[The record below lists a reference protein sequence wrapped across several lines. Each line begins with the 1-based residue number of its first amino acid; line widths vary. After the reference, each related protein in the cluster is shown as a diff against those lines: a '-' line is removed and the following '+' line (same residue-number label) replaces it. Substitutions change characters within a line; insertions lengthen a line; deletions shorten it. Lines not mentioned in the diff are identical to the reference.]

1 MSGRKPKPPRLLLR
15 ERAGRSSVWV
25 ILDRGRE
32 ISTGCGEEDARGAEV
47 RLKEYL
53 SGKHVSTVGTRD
65 FTQLR
70 ISDVL
75 TFYASAKRPPEGSPR
90 NVTRRYDE
98 MVVFTERLNDWWGER
113 TVADIRGETCRQYAD
128 WRTSQPLR
136 RAKSAAALEKRV
148 SLATARRE
156 LEVLRAAVNLY
167 HAEYTLPSVP
177 KITLPEKSVPR
188 DRWLTRSEV
197 AALLWACLGW
207 RRNAATGRWA
217 KIEPSGIRK
226 QTRTRRAH
234 IARFILIGLY
244 TGTRHEAIERLQW
257 HPNVDGGWIDL
268 AQGLIYRRG
277 SGERETKKRRPP
289 ARIPH
294 RLLPH
299 LVRWQQ
305 MDRTHP
311 AANENPIRH
320 VVHTSTGEGLSTPI
334 RTGWEGARDD
344 AGLGSDVVPHVLRHT
359 CVTWQLQRGV
369 LPWEVAGAVGMTVE
383 QIENGYGHH
392 SPDYQKASAAAFGG
406 GKAEGR
412 RGGP

>member
-1 MSGRKPKPPRLLLR
+1 MPGRKPKPPRLYLR
-15 ERAGRSSVWV
+15 ERDGRESLWV
-25 ILDRGRE
+25 IIDRGRE
-32 ISTGCGEEDARGAEV
+32 ISTGCGEKEVRGAEE
-47 RLKEYL
+47 RFQEYL
-53 SGKHVSTVGTRD
+53 ASKHVSTVGTRD
-65 FTQLR
+65 FTRLKVA
-70 ISDVL
+70 DVL
-75 TFYASAKRPPEGSPR
+75 TFYAEAKALPATATPKAAARYREMVAFCETLSEWWGAR
-90 NVTRRYDE
+90 NVS
-98 MVVFTERLNDWWGER
+98 
-113 TVADIRGETCRQYAD
+113 DIRGETCRQYVE

-136 RAKSAAALEKRV
+136 RAKTEAALKKRV
-148 SLATARRE
+148 SSATARRE

-207 RRNAATGRWA
+207 RRNVETGRWA
-217 KIEPSGIRK
+217 KIQPEGIRK

-257 HPNVDGGWIDL
+257 HANVDGGWVDL
-268 AQGLIYRRG
+268 GRGLLYRRG

-294 RLLPH
+294 RLVPH
-299 LVRWQQ
+299 LLRWRQL
-305 MDRTHP
+305 DRMHP
-311 AANENPIRH
+311 AANEHPIRH
-320 VVHTSTGEGLSTPI
+320 VIHTSTGEGLSTPI
-334 RTGWEGARDD
+334 RTGWEGIRDD
-344 AGLGSDVVPHVLRHT
+344 AGLGADVVPHVLRHT
-359 CVTWQLQRGV
+359 CVTWQLQAGV

-392 SPDYQKASAAAFGG
+392 SPDFQKASAEAFG
-406 GKAEGR
+406 KRATQ
-412 RGGP
+412 P